1 LFGYS
6 FGYSFQILQM
16 NGILYTYFVDTKL
29 YFFAIDNIFK
39 MVFSKINILWMDTSI
54 ADRRSATEKYY
65 INNKL

>member
-1 LFGYS
+1 MFGYS